1 MTEKIEIVECLGESA
16 VLLPRLIAAAFAA
29 NDRIKLRLTLLQ
41 EAAARIQNPQCPAQ
55 EFSAERQATGLD
67 DAEFDR
73 LVMGAHALPEGRGVV
88 PGAALLISGLS
99 ADLGAMLVPLT
110 IARPETAHQFSE
122 RLAEL
127 QKHLP
132 AAAGDQIDITAIA
145 DMASAS
151 RERGDSV
158 HLLVMDL
165 HKELNRLAADTA
177 VETIDGAK
185 AHGVD
190 EADRSRIRAF
200 MRGLNRTAPLACGHP
215 GLATTAVRTGARL
228 TIQNDIGATDA
239 HVLVINVEASSVTIT
254 YTDIHRSR
262 TEFFIALFAGKD
274 VAFNPLAERQAQGFE
289 RNMFFLL
296 TGRFAAETTVRL
308 EDFLEFL
315 GSRIVFLIDW
325 NKARKALQNFVG
337 NTSAIELLLWAAE
350 HDYGHRAFLELGG
363 TDLVFEA
370 VRHAAAGRI
379 PYGARL
385 DEVLG
390 RNETA
395 DFLRNVLRETSRG
408 FSAGCSLRLVRD
420 EIQADLA
427 QRLETAERALL
438 VILVRHLGLSRMLA
452 DLLRDALSQEA
463 SPPIEARRSLVEQ
476 AKKLEA
482 KGDRLTIYARDLAA
496 KLSADAKLRFLID
509 EIDTVLDCLD
519 EGAFLLSLMPDD
531 SHAAPLGG
539 LAEITTEGV
548 GNLVRAVEA
557 TMELP
562 NGRRADAEDALRAI
576 DATVIAEHRA
586 DDAERDAMRVLM
598 TAPSD
603 DARQLIAT
611 REIAH
616 ALEEA
621 TDHLSHAAL
630 SLRDRVLEE
639 LSA

>member
-41 EAAARIQNPQCPAQ
+41 EAAARIQNPQRPAQ

-215 GLATTAVRTGARL
+215 GLATTAVRSGARL

>member
-41 EAAARIQNPQCPAQ
+41 EAAARIQNPQRPAQ

-215 GLATTAVRTGARL
+215 GLATTAVRSGARL

-598 TAPSD
+598 AAPSD

>member
-408 FSAGCSLRLVRD
+408 FPAGRSLRLVRD

-509 EIDTVLDCLD
+509 EIDNVLDCLD

-576 DATVIAEHRA
+576 DATVNAEHRA

-598 TAPSD
+598 AAPSD